1 MPEAAGLIV
10 RAVGAGDV
18 DALAKAHVQAF
29 EGFFLTSLGEP
40 FLRALYRGF
49 SHDPTSICLQA
60 TEGAELGG
68 FVVGTIEPRRFFRRL
83 LVRRWFVFCVL
94 GIPGLLRHPVKVARK
109 FLGAL
114 RYRGDEPEHLPGGA
128 LLSSLAVLPRCAG
141 RGVGSALVN
150 VFCDE
155 AARRGSKLVYLTT
168 DRDGNDRVNQF
179 YVRAGFR
186 LDSQF
191 QNHGRWMNR
200 YVKLCQG

>member
-1 MPEAAGLIV
+1 VTI
-10 RAVGAGDV
+10 RASQSGDI
-18 DALAKAHVQAF
+18 ASLARAHVQAF
-29 EGFFLTSLGEP
+29 QGFFLTSLGEP
-40 FLRALYRGF
+40 FLRELYRGF
-49 SHDPTSICLQA
+49 ASDANAICLQA
-60 TEGAELGG
+60 EDDDGLSG
-68 FVVGTIEPRRFFRRL
+68 FVIGTTAPRGFFRRL

-141 RGVGSALVN
+141 RGVGSALVS